1 MLIGRAP
8 VRVSFSG
15 GGTDLPAYYTRF
27 GGLVLSAAID
37 KYVYTIVTAGHGEHV
52 QVISADHHVAMAM
65 PSPRLPH
72 LRVSVAEKE
81 HAAVPLPAAGGVQ
94 SRNGNGTA
102 GLPEPPGELQIPY
115 AVLRHFQV
123 AQPLNLFIASEVP
136 PGTGLGSSAATCVS
150 VINVIAAL
158 HGLRL
163 PAHAMAELAFTI
175 ESDQLHAPVGKQ
187 DQFAAAYGG
196 VNCITFNADGSVG
209 VERVR
214 AAPGTLARL
223 NRRLMLFYTGTRRSG
238 WAILQEQRTNTAQDE
253 GPALE
258 ALHEIKRLALEMK
271 AALEADELDAFG
283 DLLHRAWEH
292 KKRLASG
299 ITTSQIDRAYASARS
314 CGATGGKITGAGGG
328 GYLLL
333 YCREEQQPAVEQ
345 ALGGLGLRRLH
356 FHFDYEGAQVLLH
369 TPLLPLPA
377 PWQDAADRAAPGTPR
392 VFAGQGGERT

>member
-52 QVISADHHVAMAM
+52 QMISADHHVAMAM

-94 SRNGNGTA
+94 SRNGNGTS

-158 HGLRL
+158 QGLRL
-163 PAHAMAELAFTI
+163 PAHTMAELAFAI
-175 ESDQLHAPVGKQ
+175 ESEELHAPVGKQ

-196 VNCITFNADGSVG
+196 VNCITFHPDGAVT
-209 VERVR
+209 VEPVR
-214 AAPGTLARL
+214 AAPKTLACL

-238 WAILQEQRTNTAQDE
+238 WAILQEQRAHTAQARR
-253 GPALE
+253 PVLA
-258 ALHEIKRLALEMK
+258 ALHEIKALALEMK
-271 AALEADELDAFG
+271 AALEADDLDAFG
-283 DLLHRAWEH
+283 ELLHRAWEH

-299 ITTSQIDRAYASARS
+299 ITTSQIDVAYETARA
-314 CGATGGKITGAGGG
+314 CGAAGGKITGAGGG

-369 TPLLPLPA
+369 TPLSPLSASPQGA
-377 PWQDAADRAAPGTPR
+377 TDITAPGVAR
-392 VFAGQGGERT
+392 VFVGQAGERT

>member
-8 VRVSFSG
+8 VRVSFAG
-15 GGTDLPAYYTRF
+15 GGTDLPAYFTRF
-27 GGLVLSAAID
+27 GGVVLSAAID

-52 QVISADHHVAMAM
+52 QMISADHHVAMAV

-72 LRVSVAEKE
+72 VRLPVQDGHALVA
-81 HAAVPLPAAGGVQ
+81 PALTLTGRDALGQG
-94 SRNGNGTA
+94 SNGS
-102 GLPEPPGELQIPY
+102 LPEPPGELQIPY

-123 AQPLNLFIASEVP
+123 ETPLNLFIASEVP

-196 VNCITFNADGSVG
+196 VNCITFNADGSVE

-356 FHFDYEGAQVLLH
+356 FHFDYEGAQVLLR
-369 TPLLPLPA
+369 TPL
-377 PWQDAADRAAPGTPR
+377 PGTPAGSLAWAGAAEPALGR
-392 VFAGQGGERT
+392 VR